1 MHTFLY
7 RLRESFARFMYG
19 RYGGDALSRNM
30 LYVGLAFLIL
40 SYLPFLR
47 FLNIG
52 SWILFLWAYFR
63 MFSKN
68 IHKRQQELSKYYKI
82 RGRFLRKFS
91 TAKQI
96 SSDKT
101 HRYFKCK
108 ICGTF
113 SRVPKGKGKIRITC
127 KKCGTQMIKRT

>member
-1 MHTFLY
+1 MRNFLY
-7 RLRESFARFMYG
+7 RFRESFMRFMYG
-19 RYGGDALSRNM
+19 RYGGDELSRTM
-30 LYVGLAFLIL
+30 VYAGLALLIL

-47 FLNIG
+47 FLNIC

-68 IHKRQQELSKYYKI
+68 IYKRQQELSKYYKI
-82 RGRFLRKFS
+82 RGKLFRKFS
-91 TAKQI
+91 TYKQVHT
-96 SSDKT
+96 DKT

-108 ICGTF
+108 SCGTY

-127 KKCGTQMIKRT
+127 KKCGAQMIKRT